1 MSLESLIQKFG
12 GVTEEYTFYNGQVTL
27 RYDPKD
33 HVYLLAT
40 PDGLEVQDGVTH
52 ICHILDKSNVLIPW
66 ACRMMAQKLIA
77 SVPVQVSD
85 AVEVI
90 GTWDGSG
97 IEPITLKDF
106 EKLVTASKSAHRDK
120 LEDAGNIGH
129 IAHAWIENYIKA
141 MLAKDESLITQ
152 ILANL
157 PLEPRAQ
164 NACIAGLDWMKRHN
178 VRWINTERKI
188 YSRRYKY
195 AGTMD
200 GLALV
205 DSCNN
210 PACCKEQFKDRR
222 TLIDWKTSNYLYVEF
237 ILQTAAYMQAYEE
250 EMSEMIEDIWI
261 IRLGKEDAEFEAWHI
276 DSNLATLG
284 WLAFLRALDLSRSM
298 ADLNRAVDDAKDIRK
313 AAKKAEKKA
322 MKEADLK
329 ITCKG
334 AKRYKGTRKPKCNG
348 GNPCETCLKK
358 YADRL
363 ASIESLKDQK
373 VEKKEVKPSPE
384 LLTALQNLL
393 DKST

>member
-52 ICHILDKSNVLIPW
+52 IAHIIDKSHILLPW
-66 ACRMMAQKLIA
+66 GSKMMANKLLA
-77 SVPVQVSD
+77 T
-85 AVEVI
+85 A
-90 GTWDGSG
+90 
-97 IEPITLKDF
+97 KDF
-106 EKLVTASKSAHRDK
+106 ATGYNITPEGIKDYYSFHEPDFTKWIMQAKSAHKDK
-120 LEDAGNIGH
+120 LEDAGAVGTE
-129 IAHAWIENYIKA
+129 AHNWIETYIGTV
-141 MLAKDESLITQ
+141 LTKDAAATERQ
-152 ILANL
+152 LANF
-157 PLEPRAQ
+157 PAEPRAQ
-164 NACIAGLDWMKRHN
+164 NAVVAMLEWSNAHN
-178 VRWINTERKI
+178 IRFISTERKV
-188 YSRRYKY
+188 YSRRHKY

-200 GLALV
+200 GLALS
-205 DSCNN
+205 DSCSN
-210 PACCKEQFKDRR
+210 PNCCKEHFKDRI
-222 TLIDWKTSNYLYVEF
+222 TLIDWKTSNHLYIEF
-237 ILQTAAYMQAYEE
+237 VLQTAAYVQAYEE
-250 EMSEMIEDIWI
+250 EMEEAVDDIWI
-261 IRLGKEDAEFEAWHI
+261 VKLGKEDAEFEAWHI

-284 WLAFLRALDLSRSM
+284 WLAFLRALELSRSM

-322 MKEADLK
+322 VKEADLK
-329 ITCKG
+329 VACKG